1 MVLWSGL
8 VNIINNNNNN
18 NNKNNNDDSN
28 LTHFFTSSL
37 DVFQVATR
45 KGALELK
52 GINGAM
58 SSREVLVKE
67 AQQQRKRRR
76 RRRRKRRGGVDD
88 E

>member
-1 MVLWSGL
+1 M
-8 VNIINNNNNN
+8 
-18 NNKNNNDDSN
+18 
-28 LTHFFTSSL
+28 
-37 DVFQVATR
+37 ATR

>member
-1 MVLWSGL
+1 MT
-8 VNIINNNNNN
+8 IHNNNHNNSGSSN
-18 NNKNNNDDSN
+18 NINDDSN

-76 RRRRKRRGGVDD
+76 RRRRKRKSGVDD
-88 E
+88 EY